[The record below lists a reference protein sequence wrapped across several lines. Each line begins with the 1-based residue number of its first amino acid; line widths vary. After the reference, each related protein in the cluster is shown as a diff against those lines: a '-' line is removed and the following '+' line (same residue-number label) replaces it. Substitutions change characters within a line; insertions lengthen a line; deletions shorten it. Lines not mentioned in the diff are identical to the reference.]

1 MKTSAEQIC
10 DGRCFL
16 PMRMCGRICAE
27 KMPSPTVKKSEG
39 VRSVDMV
46 SLKKENHPCIS
57 GGN

>member
-27 KMPSPTVKKSEG
+27 KKAEPGDKKKGSPQD
-39 VRSVDMV
+39 RFV
-46 SLKKENHPCIS
+46 SGAGK
-57 GGN
+57 